1 MGYINM
7 SSLTS
12 RPTQLPP
19 ESAVKSGE
27 KPMFWPSG
35 LASLQAEELEGNG
48 RNALARYRTIIKLGV
63 GGEPDEHSY
72 LQLRCN

>member
-35 LASLQAEELEGNG
+35 LASLQAVELEGNR
-48 RNALARYRTIIKLGV
+48 RNV
-63 GGEPDEHSY
+63 
-72 LQLRCN
+72 